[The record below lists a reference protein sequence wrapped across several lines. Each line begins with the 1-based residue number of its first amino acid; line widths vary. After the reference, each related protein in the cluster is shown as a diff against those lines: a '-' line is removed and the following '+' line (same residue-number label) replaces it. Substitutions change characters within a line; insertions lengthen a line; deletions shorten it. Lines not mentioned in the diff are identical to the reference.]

1 MEAIKQFFSKFSKIQ
16 LMIAGVIITIIII
29 LIIFFSVFKMNTSPI
44 SSKSEEVIFEVVE
57 GDTLDSIVSRLEDE
71 DIIKSASFAKISAK
85 MNGTDGFIVG
95 QFKLNKSWNSDKII
109 SYLTVQ
115 KNVVLD
121 EVMITFREG
130 IWAKEIAG
138 LIEEKIG
145 VKADTLLALWNDDT
159 YLKTLIEK
167 YDFLDESILNSDY
180 RVKLEGFLFPETYS
194 FKKDASAE
202 EITTIFLDHFQ
213 NEYDEI
219 KKDVDKSDMSIHD
232 IITLA
237 SVVQYESKSEE
248 DMKMIAGVFYNRL
261 NQSMPL
267 QSSVTVCYA
276 MYEYDSWEE
285 CEVNTDIDSPY
296 NTYQH
301 AGLPIGPILNPGAD
315 AINAVLQP
323 KSHDYLYFIADIN
336 NVKNEGSGTV
346 YYSKTHDEHQKLQN
360 ELGLTW

>member
-1 MEAIKQFFSKFSKIQ
+1 MEAVKQFLNKFSKVQ
-16 LMIAGVIITIIII
+16 LIIAGVVIAII
-29 LIIFFSVFKMNTSPI
+29 LVLIISFSMLKMNTSPI

-57 GDTLDSIVSRLEDE
+57 GDTLESIVSRLEDE
-71 DIIKSASFAKISAK
+71 KIIKSATFAKLSAK
-85 MNGTDGFIVG
+85 LNGTDGFIVG
-95 QFKLNKSWNSDKII
+95 QFKLDKSWNSDKII
-109 SYLTVQ
+109 AYLTVQ

-145 VKADTLLALWNDDT
+145 LEADTLLTLWNDET
-159 YLKTLIEK
+159 YLRTLIDK
-167 YDFLDESILNSDY
+167 YEFLDESILNSNY

-194 FKKDASAE
+194 FKKDAKAE

-213 NEYDEI
+213 NEYEKI
-219 KKDVDKSDMSIHD
+219 KKDVAKSDMSIHD

-261 NQSMPL
+261 KQSMPL

-285 CEVNTDIDSPY
+285 CEVNTNIDSPY

-301 AGLPIGPILNPGAD
+301 AGLPTGPILNPGAD
-315 AINAVLQP
+315 AINAVLHP
-323 KSHDYLYFIADIN
+323 ESHDYLYFIADIYN
-336 NVKNEGSGTV
+336 KKNEGSGTV
-346 YYSKTHDEHQKLQN
+346 YYSKTLEEHHKLQN
-360 ELGLTW
+360 ELGLSW